1 MSSVFYYSNYCES
14 CKKILALVSKSQ
26 VKEDIHFIS
35 IDKRV
40 VKDGVTYII
49 LENQEVTLPPTIT
62 KVPALLLLDRG
73 YEVLFGNQI
82 LQHLQPINESINNQ
96 STQNNGEPHA
106 FSLANSINTE
116 IIIATGSISLAN
128 SICNVFGVASDN
140 YSFLDQSPDSLLAKG
155 EGGMRQLYNYS
166 TIDNSNS
173 QNIATPKENY
183 TSDKLKDLKLE
194 DIQKQRDADIN
205 VNKFLKK
212 KSI

>member
-14 CKKILALVSKSQ
+14 SKKILAQVSKSQ
-26 VKEDIHFIS
+26 VKEDIHFICL
-35 IDKRV
+35 DKRV
-40 VKDGVTYII
+40 ARDGVIHII
-49 LENQEVTLPPTIT
+49 LENQEVILPPTVT

-82 LQHLQPINESINNQ
+82 LQHLQPINEEINKQ

-106 FSLANSINTE
+106 F
-116 IIIATGSISLAN
+116 SLAN

-155 EGGMRQLYNYS
+155 QGGMRQLYNYS
-166 TIDNSNS
+166 TIDYSNS
-173 QNIATPKENY
+173 ENIATPKENY
-183 TSDKLKDLKLE
+183 SSDKLKDLKLE
-194 DIQKQRDADIN
+194 DLQKQRDAEIN

-212 KSI
+212 KPI

>member
-14 CKKILALVSKSQ
+14 CKKILAQVSKSQ
-26 VKEDIHFIS
+26 IKEDIHFIC
-35 IDKRV
+35 IDKSVTR
-40 VKDGVTYII
+40 DGVINII
-49 LENQEVTLPPTIT
+49 LENQEVILPPTVT

-82 LQHLQPINESINNQ
+82 LQHLQPINEEINNQ
-96 STQNNGEPHA
+96 STKFNGEPHA
-106 FSLANSINTE
+106 FSLTD
-116 IIIATGSISLAN
+116 
-128 SICNVFGVASDN
+128 SICNVYGVASDN

-155 EGGMRQLYNYS
+155 NGGVRQLYNYS
-166 TIDNSNS
+166 TIDYSNS
-173 QNIATPKENY
+173 ENISTPQENY

-194 DIQKQRDADIN
+194 DLQKKRDAEIN